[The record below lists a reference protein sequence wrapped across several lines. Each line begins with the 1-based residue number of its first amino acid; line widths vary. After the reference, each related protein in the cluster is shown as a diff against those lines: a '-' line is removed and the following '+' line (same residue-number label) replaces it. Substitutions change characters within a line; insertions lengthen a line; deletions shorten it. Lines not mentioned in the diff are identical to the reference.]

1 MIELGE
7 TVTSSVSLELRST
20 TTFPSGTR
28 VASTTV
34 NVSVDPDSLTD
45 VLLLV
50 SVTVHDP
57 IGFLVV
63 TSLSQDTGEA
73 PVSQGPGGLHA
84 VIGTRKAKIRNF
96 QLRILKIK
104 KYVDNL

>member
-7 TVTSSVSLELRST
+7 TVTSPVSLELRSM

-63 TSLSQDTGEA
+63 TSLSQDIGEA
-73 PVSQGPGGLHA
+73 PVSQGLGGLHA

>member
-34 NVSVDPDSLTD
+34 NVSVDPDSPTD

-50 SVTVHDP
+50 SVTVHEP

-63 TSLSQDTGEA
+63 TSLSQDSG
-73 PVSQGPGGLHA
+73 
-84 VIGTRKAKIRNF
+84 
-96 QLRILKIK
+96 
-104 KYVDNL
+104 

>member
-7 TVTSSVSLELRST
+7 TVTSPVSLELRST

-34 NVSVDPDSLTD
+34 NVSVDPDSPTD

-50 SVTVHDP
+50 SVTVHEP

-63 TSLSQDTGEA
+63 TSLSQDRGEV

-84 VIGTRKAKIRNF
+84 VIGIRKAKIRNF

-104 KYVDNL
+104 K

>member
-1 MIELGE
+1 M
-7 TVTSSVSLELRST
+7 

-63 TSLSQDTGEA
+63 TSLSQDIGEA
-73 PVSQGPGGLHA
+73 PVSQGLGGLHA